1 MSPLDGANRYETIH
15 VGGTNSRVVCGPL
28 NTVYNAPVINK
39 LQRSDSYE
47 LGETRKAILD
57 WLSPLT
63 FQEFHNTI
71 QDTTPIRKA
80 NCEPRVRTETSLES
94 GSWRRENSTNGRHEN
109 FRTCGITACVSI
121 VMLIRK
127 SSPAIL
133 TTSCSWRRQNCSG
146 VGIFIIQVTCI
157 GH

>member
-47 LGETRKAILD
+47 LRETRKAVLD

-80 NCEPRVRTETSLES
+80 NCEHRGADRDFTGKWLLETKKFQE
-94 GSWRRENSTNGRHEN
+94 WKARELQNLWYYG
-109 FRTCGITACVSI
+109 
-121 VMLIRK
+121 MRK
-127 SSPAIL
+127 YRDA
-133 TTSCSWRRQNCSG
+133 
-146 VGIFIIQVTCI
+146 
-157 GH
+157 H